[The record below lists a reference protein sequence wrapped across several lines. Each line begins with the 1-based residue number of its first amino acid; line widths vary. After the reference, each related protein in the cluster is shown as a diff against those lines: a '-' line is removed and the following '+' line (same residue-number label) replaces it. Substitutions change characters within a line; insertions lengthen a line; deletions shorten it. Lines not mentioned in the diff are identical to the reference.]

1 MLKIKLVKYQKLK
14 NEVDTVF
21 SDLMHGSIIIVDAK
35 LSPEE
40 EAELI
45 QETMKMID
53 DRFSGIELGSI
64 AISHLK
70 GNKFDK
76 LREKFA
82 ERLLG
87 KRMGITIIGPA
98 KIVRRIEKH
107 PEELLVY
114 F

>member
-14 NEVDTVF
+14 NEVDAVF
-21 SDLMHGSIIIVDAK
+21 RDLMQGSIIIIDPK
-35 LSPEE
+35 LTSEE

-45 QETMKMID
+45 QETMKMISE
-53 DRFSGIELGSI
+53 RFSGIELGSV
-64 AISHLK
+64 AVSHLK
-70 GNKFDK
+70 DNKFDR
-76 LREKFA
+76 LREKLA

-98 KIVRRIEKH
+98 KIVRKIEKH

>member
-1 MLKIKLVKYQKLK
+1 MLKIKLVRYQKLK
-14 NEVDTVF
+14 NEVDAVF
-21 SDLMHGSIIIVDAK
+21 RDLMQDSIVIIDAK
-35 LSPEE
+35 LTPEE

-45 QETMKMID
+45 QETMKMISEK
-53 DRFSGIELGSI
+53 FSGIELGSI
-64 AISHLK
+64 AVSHLK
-70 GNKFDK
+70 GSKFDK

-107 PEELLVY
+107 PEELQIY